1 MKHAGFQHQ
10 ALVYDGADEYL
21 AGTIPFLKAALEAG
35 EPALVAVGREQAR
48 WLEAELGRDC
58 ETVRFLSMEEVG
70 RNPASIIPLWRD
82 FVDEHG
88 GHPVRGIGEPIWAG
102 RSPAA
107 LEECHRHEALLNVAF
122 AEDPDFVLL
131 CPYDASSLLPYVLE
145 RIALS
150 HRHVGQDE
158 SPEFEQGLDCF
169 AGTLPPPVT
178 APETFAFG
186 LAELAEVRGRVART
200 AERAG
205 MDRREVA
212 DLVTAASELAA
223 NSVMHGGGSGT
234 LRLWR
239 DGGTLLT
246 EVEDRG
252 RIEDPLVGR
261 RRPGISQEGG
271 RGLWLA
277 NQLCELVQIRSGEG
291 GTVVR
296 LHMPVD
302 EGAAPQRPYA
312 DMDPRA
318 QPLNAWSLR

>member
-1 MKHAGFQHQ
+1 MEHAGFQHQ
-10 ALVYDGADEYL
+10 ALIYEGPDEYL
-21 AGTIPFLKAALEAG
+21 AGTVPFLNVALEAG
-35 EPALVAVGREQAR
+35 GPALVAVGREQTR
-48 WLEAELGRDC
+48 WLEVELGRDC
-58 ETVRFLSMEEVG
+58 ETVRFLPMEEVG

-122 AEDPDFVLL
+122 AEDPRFALL
-131 CPYDASSLLPYVLE
+131 CPYDASSLPPYVLE
-145 RIALS
+145 RVAVS
-150 HRHVGQDE
+150 HSHVAGDE
-158 SPEFEQGLDCF
+158 SPEFEPCLDCF
-169 AGTLPPPVT
+169 AGALPAPAA

-186 LAELAEVRGRVART
+186 LAELTEVRDRVART

-223 NSVMHGGGSGT
+223 NSVMHGGGTGT

-239 DGGTLLT
+239 DGGTLLA

-296 LHMPVD
+296 LHMPVN
-302 EGAAPQRPYA
+302 EGMAPERPYA
-312 DMDPRA
+312 DMDPRFE
-318 QPLNAWSLR
+318 PSNA